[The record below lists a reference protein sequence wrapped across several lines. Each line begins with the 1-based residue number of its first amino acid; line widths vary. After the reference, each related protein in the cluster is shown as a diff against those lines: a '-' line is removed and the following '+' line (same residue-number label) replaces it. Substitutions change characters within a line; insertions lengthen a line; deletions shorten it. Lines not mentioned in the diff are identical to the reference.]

1 MVANFHEMRFLH
13 QDKRLELIAS
23 WRPRANEGPPVP
35 RRRLHRRKQPGGQAS
50 SAPMTP
56 SPSGSALPWRRRGR
70 ISAAELLASNASTP
84 AASDMGVDSEPT
96 TPLLGD
102 ERPGRAQGYAGV
114 LWRIWV
120 LCQSGR
126 LSNDRV
132 LPIAIADAHR
142 LPSLDVTAHAG
153 AVSLDMPEVGVAPK
167 RTLSRPATAP
177 PSRPATPAHGTCWPM
192 AKGPTSARGCCVPVD
207 FVQVAVDPRLRK
219 CTDFI
224 CVVADIRG
232 L

>member
-1 MVANFHEMRFLH
+1 
-13 QDKRLELIAS
+13 
-23 WRPRANEGPPVP
+23 VP

-84 AASDMGVDSEPT
+84 AASEMGVDSEPT
-96 TPLLGD
+96 TPLLGE
-102 ERPGRAQGYAGV
+102 ERPGVAQGYPAV

-120 LCQSGR
+120 LCRSGR
-126 LSNDRV
+126 LSKDRV
-132 LPIAIADAHR
+132 LPIAITEAHR
-142 LPSLDVTAHAG
+142 LPSLDIPAHAG
-153 AVSLDMPEVGVAPK
+153 TVSLDMPEVGVAPK

-192 AKGPTSARGCCVPVD
+192 AKGSTSARAYCLHVD
-207 FVQVAVDPRLRK
+207 FVQVAVNPRLRQY
-219 CTDFI
+219 TDLCAWLPIFWG
-224 CVVADIRG
+224 CFLHMPFVRTWLPTFVGSDPNMAAHA
-232 L
+232 